1 MKFKLERLKTF
12 WLFLFFYRSRYCAQ
26 YVTNGSR
33 HYNRDDISIILI
45 HESLGHTV
53 VFFSSQYLTFQFK
66 QNNLVVHSTKA
77 IMYVKKIEAY
87 VLVVCEER
95 LLLIPPLCLSQ
106 LMTKSQLLLGELEFA
121 ALVQE
126 KEDKARSQ

>member
-95 LLLIPPLCLSQ
+95 LLRIPPLCLSQ
-106 LMTKSQLLLGELEFA
+106 LMTKSQLLLRELEFA